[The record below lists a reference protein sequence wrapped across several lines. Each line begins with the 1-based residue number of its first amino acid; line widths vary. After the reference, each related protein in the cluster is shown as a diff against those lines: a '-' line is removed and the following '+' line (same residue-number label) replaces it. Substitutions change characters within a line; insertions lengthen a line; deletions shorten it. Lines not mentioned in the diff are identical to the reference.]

1 MKQLP
6 LLAFLSVHFLLLS
19 ACGTPNV
26 LNGLYLGWLIYHNA
40 GDDLLFHVAQRIFAE
55 RSVAVSGGT
64 AVTALTFHYPPTNCE
79 HMRISMG
86 AYDFL
91 VLGGGT
97 ILMSPEYTCAL
108 KSAVHHGVPIF
119 VFGSGWASPRETTE
133 IRATVEANNQ
143 SRIDSVLGLVSA
155 FGHGGLRGPI
165 TKQAVVESVADH
177 ESVDTVADVLRRLP
191 VLGDAGLLF
200 PRHSQAKGADIAN
213 AVGSWSCF
221 DGHESCS
228 NRPIVAIN
236 YGHNFAGEYILHE
249 DPKTVAMA
257 FVDLI
262 SALTLDG
269 RFDVIVYVIQG
280 TDLQR
285 LHEEII
291 VNVEPSPRVKFFLS
305 VQDATSMFEI
315 LSQATY
321 CVNYKLHASI
331 SCLAAGAY
339 ALEVPYSRKWDDW
352 ESFLGAT
359 LREYTVL
366 ADTSSNVSHEKLKKR
381 GWPAPPV
388 VVKTNELGAR
398 VQKPLGKAFSD
409 LMSLFGTAA
418 KGHESQFALTSAQ
431 RERRNDFARGR
442 EQLLSTV
449 REAYVAAADKFLR
462 EQVALKVAEDDEKML

>member
-1 MKQLP
+1 MLCDP
-6 LLAFLSVHFLLLS
+6 L
-19 ACGTPNV
+19 
-26 LNGLYLGWLIYHNA
+26 
-40 GDDLLFHVAQRIFAE
+40 
-55 RSVAVSGGT
+55 
-64 AVTALTFHYPPTNCE
+64 
-79 HMRISMG
+79 
-86 AYDFL
+86 
-91 VLGGGT
+91 
-97 ILMSPEYTCAL
+97 TC
-108 KSAVHHGVPIF
+108 S
-119 VFGSGWASPRETTE
+119 
-133 IRATVEANNQ
+133 
-143 SRIDSVLGLVSA
+143 
-155 FGHGGLRGPI
+155 
-165 TKQAVVESVADH
+165 
-177 ESVDTVADVLRRLP
+177 
-191 VLGDAGLLF
+191 
-200 PRHSQAKGADIAN
+200 SQ
-213 AVGSWSCF
+213 
-221 DGHESCS
+221 
-228 NRPIVAIN
+228 
-236 YGHNFAGEYILHE
+236 E

-359 LREYTVL
+359 L
-366 ADTSSNVSHEKLKKR
+366 
-381 GWPAPPV
+381 PPPV